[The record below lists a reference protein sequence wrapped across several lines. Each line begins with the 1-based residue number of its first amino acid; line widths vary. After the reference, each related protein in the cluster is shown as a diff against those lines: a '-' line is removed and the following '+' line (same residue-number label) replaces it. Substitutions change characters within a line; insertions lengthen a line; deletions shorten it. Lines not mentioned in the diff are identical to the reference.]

1 MRLNWLSFKDDLI
14 FNSTTVLQQGEIE
27 CFIRAYFREMT
38 WIIYLGLTHQ
48 SVNLSSLYST
58 KLSLL
63 NSPLIWDSYL
73 YFCIVCWKNYI
84 YLYNY
89 ANLCNNSQL
98 QLIFAAPYLVS
109 KIMYETVL
117 RNLFKKEE
125 VACLAFSIHDF
136 TTLIFLEVPET
147 IIESRM
153 IGHRED
159 SSVNGRGWKMF

>member
-1 MRLNWLSFKDDLI
+1 MRLNWWSFKDDLI
-14 FNSTTVLQQGEIE
+14 FNSTTVLQQ
-27 CFIRAYFREMT
+27 CFIRAYFRGLT

-73 YFCIVCWKNYI
+73 YFCIVCGENYI

-98 QLIFAAPYLVS
+98 QLIFAVSYMVS
-109 KIMYETVL
+109 KIMYHTVL
-117 RNLFKKEE
+117 WNLFKKE

-159 SSVNGRGWKMF
+159 SSVNGGGWKMF